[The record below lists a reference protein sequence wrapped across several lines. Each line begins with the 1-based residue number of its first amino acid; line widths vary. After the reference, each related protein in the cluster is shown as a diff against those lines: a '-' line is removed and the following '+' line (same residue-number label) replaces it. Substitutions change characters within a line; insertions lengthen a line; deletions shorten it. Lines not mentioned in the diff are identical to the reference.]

1 MIKIKKKQTKKI
13 KNHHTTMTIANMK
26 KEKISRIKNTH
37 NNKNNNDETSIEKES
52 PKQSVT

>member
-1 MIKIKKKQTKKI
+1 
-13 KNHHTTMTIANMK
+13 MTIANMK

-52 PKQSVT
+52 PKQSMT